1 MERGRG
7 VVEGGGLVSLRAR
20 GPGLGIGLAVVSA
33 TGSRNGAVVHRQGAA
48 CQGAGREMPGGC
60 EREHGNP
67 AGTPKKE
74 KLWSALHVLG
84 VTKLDAE
91 CPDSADAEQG

>member
-1 MERGRG
+1 
-7 VVEGGGLVSLRAR
+7 
-20 GPGLGIGLAVVSA
+20 
-33 TGSRNGAVVHRQGAA
+33 
-48 CQGAGREMPGGC
+48 MPGGC